1 MNFSFRTARNLG
13 LFILLMII
21 IIESLFAYISMSKSA
36 ERLTAIITVDQ
47 VKLRHWYDVAEI
59 ITHAK
64 DTLYDYRLGK
74 TDVVASV
81 DLLVNKAL
89 KEIDEIKVLATDEDE
104 LANIAEISRAARNF
118 KQTIFGFA
126 AEVREGDREG
136 SSAKE
141 MENLAV
147 READRIA
154 FLGREAATYVSKKIE
169 EENTAILKISTF
181 SKKMLTLVLFIAVL
195 ATVINAYFMALALE
209 KPIKQLVE
217 GTNRLAEG
225 DLTHRV
231 TVNSKDEIGQL
242 AASFNVM
249 AEKLKV
255 SRQELVTA
263 KAFTDNIIRSMS
275 NSLLV
280 VNKNQTIRAAN
291 QATYD
296 LLGYTQEELIGGPF
310 SMIFAE
316 GYYSG
321 IGLDDLINKGF
332 ARNVETTYLSKYD
345 EKIRMLFT
353 ASVIFNEQGKFEGI
367 VCVSQDISMQ
377 TETMRAGHLASI
389 GELAAGVAHE
399 INNPVNSIINFAQI
413 LADEVKR
420 GEIIS
425 GEIPERII
433 KEGDRVASIVSSLL
447 SFARENKMGKK
458 PIDVQDVLN
467 EVLALTETQILKD
480 GINLTVDFPEELH
493 KTLADFQQM
502 EQVLLNIINNAR
514 YALNQKFPKAH
525 PKKNLIIHGI
535 EEVIEDTLYLEL
547 TFIDYG
553 TGIPPEILEKI
564 YNPFFSTKPPG
575 IGTGLGLTIS
585 HGIITDHGGKL
596 ILESKHGDHTKVT
609 ILLPT
614 ITEDSKPSNLYS

>member
-13 LFILLMII
+13 LFILLVII
-21 IIESLFAYISMSKSA
+21 IIESLFAYVTMSKSA

-59 ITHAK
+59 IAHAK
-64 DTLYDYRLGK
+64 DEFNDYRLGQ

-89 KEIDEIKVLATDEDE
+89 KEIDEIKKLATDSDE
-104 LANIAEISRAARNF
+104 LSNIDEITRAARRF
-118 KQTIFGFA
+118 KQAVYAFA
-126 AEVREGDREG
+126 TEVREGYRG
-136 SSAKE
+136 GAPAKE

-154 FLGREAATYVSKKIE
+154 SLGREAAAYVSKRIE
-169 EENTAILKISTF
+169 EKNTAILKISTF
-181 SKKMLTLVLFIAVL
+181 SQKMLTLVLLFAIL
-195 ATVINAYFMALALE
+195 ATIINAYFMALALE
-209 KPIKQLVE
+209 KPIKKLVE

-225 DLTHRV
+225 ELTHRV

-249 AEKLKV
+249 AEKLKT
-255 SRQELVTA
+255 SRQALIAA
-263 KAFTDNIIRSMS
+263 KAYTDNVIRSMD

-280 VNKNQTIRAAN
+280 VNKDQTIRAAN

-296 LLGYTQEELIGGPF
+296 LLGYMEEELIGNPF

-316 GYYSG
+316 DYYSN
-321 IGLDDLINKGF
+321 IGLDDLMNKGF
-332 ARNVETTYLSKYD
+332 TKNLETTFLSKYG
-345 EKIRMLFT
+345 EKIRVLLT
-353 ASVIFNEQGKFEGI
+353 ASVIFNEDGKFEGI
-367 VCVSQDISMQ
+367 VCVSQDITMR

-413 LADEVKR
+413 IVDEIKR
-420 GEIIS
+420 GEVITD
-425 GEIPERII
+425 EIPARII
-433 KEGDRVASIVSSLL
+433 REGDRVASIVSSLL
-447 SFARENKMGKK
+447 SFARDNKKEK
-458 PIDVQDVLN
+458 RPIDVREVLD
-467 EVLALTETQILKD
+467 EVLALTKTQILKD
-480 GINLTVDFPEELH
+480 GINLTIDFPEPLH
-493 KTLADFQQM
+493 KTLADFQQI
-502 EQVLLNIINNAR
+502 EQIFLNILNNAR
-514 YALNQKFPKAH
+514 YALNQKNPHAH
-525 PKKNLIIHGI
+525 PKKNLIIHGV
-535 EEVIEDTLYLEL
+535 EETINDILYLEV

-553 TGIPPEILEKI
+553 TGIPTSILDKI
-564 YNPFFSTKPPG
+564 YNPFFSTKPSG

-596 ILESKHGDHTKVT
+596 VLESKYGEYTKVA
-609 ILLPT
+609 ILLPA
-614 ITEDSKPSNLYS
+614 ITENS

>member
-21 IIESLFAYISMSKSA
+21 IIESLFAYVTMSKSA
-36 ERLTAIITVDQ
+36 ERLTSIITVDQ
-47 VKLRHWYDVAEI
+47 VKLRSWYDVAEI

-64 DTLYDYRLGK
+64 DELNDYRLGQ

-89 KEIDEIKVLATDEDE
+89 KEIDKIRVLATDQDE
-104 LANIAEISRAARNF
+104 LSNIDEITKAARRF
-118 KQTIFGFA
+118 RQAFYAFA
-126 AEVREGDREG
+126 SEVRDGYRGG
-136 SSAKE
+136 SSAKK

-154 FLGREAATYVSKKIE
+154 SLGREAAAYVSNRIE
-169 EENTAILKISTF
+169 EKNTAILEISLF
-181 SKKMLTLVLFIAVL
+181 SQKMLTLVLFIAIL
-195 ATVINAYFMALALE
+195 ATAINAYFMARALE

-225 DLTHRV
+225 ELAHRV
-231 TVNSKDEIGQL
+231 TVHSNDEIGQL
-242 AASFNVM
+242 AASFNIM
-249 AEKLKV
+249 AEKLKT
-255 SRQELVTA
+255 SRQKLITA
-263 KAFTDNIIRSMS
+263 KAYTDNIIRSMD

-280 VNKNQTIRAAN
+280 VNKDQTIRAAN

-296 LLGYTQEELIGGPF
+296 LLGYTKEELTGKPF
-310 SMIFAE
+310 SIIFAE
-316 GYYSG
+316 DYYSS

-332 ARNVETTYLSKYD
+332 TRNVETTFLSKYD
-345 EKIRMLFT
+345 KKIRMLFT
-353 ASVIFNEQGKFEGI
+353 ASVIFSEEGKFEGI
-367 VCVSQDISMQ
+367 VCISQDITMQ

-413 LADEVKR
+413 IVDEVKR
-420 GEIIS
+420 GETLTE
-425 GEIPERII
+425 EIPARII

-447 SFARENKMGKK
+447 SFARENKKEK
-458 PIDVQDVLN
+458 RPIDVR
-467 EVLALTETQILKD
+467 EVLDEVMALTKTQILKD
-480 GINLTVDFPEELH
+480 GINLSVDFPEPLH
-493 KTLADFQQM
+493 KTLADFQQI
-502 EQVLLNIINNAR
+502 EQIFLNILNNAR
-514 YALNQKFPKAH
+514 YALNQKHPNAH
-525 PKKNLIIHGI
+525 PKKNLIIHGV
-535 EEVIEDTLYLEL
+535 EETVDDTLYLEV

-553 TGIPPEILEKI
+553 TGIPSAILDKI
-564 YNPFFSTKPPG
+564 YNPFFSTKPSG

-596 ILESKHGDHTKVT
+596 VLESKHGEYTKVAV
-609 ILLPT
+609 LLPA
-614 ITEDSKPSNLYS
+614 ITENN

>member
-13 LFILLMII
+13 LFILLVII
-21 IIESLFAYISMSKSA
+21 IIESLFAYISMARNS

-59 ITHAK
+59 MTHAK
-64 DTLYDYRLGK
+64 DELYDYRMGQ
-74 TDVVASV
+74 TDVVASA

-89 KEIDEIKVLATDEDE
+89 REIDEIKALATDEDE
-104 LANIAEISRAARNF
+104 LSNIDEITKAARRF
-118 KQTIFGFA
+118 KQAIYAFA
-126 AEVREGDREG
+126 TEVREGYRGG

-154 FLGREAATYVSKKIE
+154 TLGREAATYVSKRIE
-169 EENTAILKISTF
+169 EKNTAILEISTF
-181 SKKMLTLVLFIAVL
+181 SQKMLTLVLFIAIL
-195 ATVINAYFMALALE
+195 ATIINAFFMARALE
-209 KPIKQLVE
+209 RPIKQLVD
-217 GTNRLAEG
+217 GTNRLADG

-231 TVNSKDEIGQL
+231 AVNSRDEIGQL

-249 AEKLKV
+249 AEKLKT
-255 SRQELVTA
+255 SRQELIAA
-263 KAFTDNIIRSMS
+263 KAYTDNIIRSMS

-280 VNKNQTIRAAN
+280 VNKDQSIRAAN

-296 LLGYTQEELIGGPF
+296 LLGYTREELIGKPF

-316 GYYSG
+316 GYYNN
-321 IGLDDLINKGF
+321 IRLDDLIDKSF
-332 ARNVETTYLSKYD
+332 TRNSETTYISKYG
-345 EKIRMLFT
+345 EKIRMLCT
-353 ASVIFNEQGKFEGI
+353 ASVIFNEEGKFEGI
-367 VCVSQDISMQ
+367 VCIAQDITMQ

-413 LADEVKR
+413 MIDEVKK
-420 GEIIS
+420 GES
-425 GEIPERII
+425 TTDEIPARII
-433 KEGDRVASIVSSLL
+433 KEGDRVASIVRSLL
-447 SFARENKMGKK
+447 SFARENKKEK
-458 PIDVQDVLN
+458 RPIVVREVID

-480 GINLTVDFPEELH
+480 GINLTIDFPEELH
-493 KTLADFQQM
+493 KTLADFQQI
-502 EQVLLNIINNAR
+502 EQIFLNILNNAR
-514 YALNQKFPKAH
+514 YALNQRYPNAH

-535 EEVIEDTLYLEL
+535 AETEDDTLYLAI

-553 TGIPPEILEKI
+553 TGIPSSILDKI
-564 YNPFFSTKPPG
+564 YNPFFSTKPSG
-575 IGTGLGLTIS
+575 IGTGLGLAIS

-596 ILESKHGDHTKVT
+596 VLESKYGDYTKVT
-609 ILLPT
+609 VMLPA
-614 ITEDSKPSNLYS
+614 ITENS

>member
-1 MNFSFRTARNLG
+1 MNFSFRTAKNLG
-13 LFILLMII
+13 LFILLVII

-64 DTLYDYRLGK
+64 DKLYDYRLGR

-89 KEIDEIKVLATDEDE
+89 KEIDEVKILATDKDE
-104 LANIAEISRAARNF
+104 LANIDEITKAARRF
-118 KQTIFGFA
+118 KQAVYAFA
-126 AEVREGDREG
+126 TEVREGYRGG

-154 FLGREAATYVSKKIE
+154 ILGREAATYVSKRIE
-169 EENTAILKISTF
+169 EKNTAILKISTF
-181 SKKMLTLVLFIAVL
+181 SQKMLTLVLFIAIL
-195 ATVINAYFMALALE
+195 ATITNAYFMARALE
-209 KPIKQLVE
+209 RPIRHLVD

-242 AASFNVM
+242 AVSFNVM
-249 AEKLKV
+249 AEKLKT
-255 SRQELVTA
+255 SRQELIAA
-263 KAFTDNIIRSMS
+263 KAYTDNIIRSMS

-280 VNKNQTIRAAN
+280 VNKDQTIRAAN

-296 LLGYTQEELIGGPF
+296 LLGYTREELIGKPF

-316 GYYSG
+316 DYYSD

-332 ARNVETTYLSKYD
+332 TRNVETTYLSKYG
-345 EKIRMLFT
+345 EKFRMLFT
-353 ASVIFNEQGKFEGI
+353 ASVIFSEEGKFEGI
-367 VCVSQDISMQ
+367 VCVSQDITMQ

-413 LADEVKR
+413 MVDEVKK
-420 GEIIS
+420 GEITTD
-425 GEIPERII
+425 EIPARII

-447 SFARENKMGKK
+447 SFARENKMGKRPTDIK
-458 PIDVQDVLN
+458 EVLN

-502 EQVLLNIINNAR
+502 EQVLLNILNNAR
-514 YALNQKFPKAH
+514 YALNQRHPNAH
-525 PKKNLIIHGI
+525 PKKNLIIHSV
-535 EEVIEDTLYLEL
+535 EETVDDTLYLAVI
-547 TFIDYG
+547 FIDYG
-553 TGIPPEILEKI
+553 TGIPTAILDKI
-564 YNPFFSTKPPG
+564 YNPFFSTKPSG

-585 HGIITDHGGKL
+585 HGIIADHGGKL
-596 ILESKHGDHTKVT
+596 ILESMHGDHTKVT
-609 ILLPT
+609 VLLPA
-614 ITEDSKPSNLYS
+614 ITENS